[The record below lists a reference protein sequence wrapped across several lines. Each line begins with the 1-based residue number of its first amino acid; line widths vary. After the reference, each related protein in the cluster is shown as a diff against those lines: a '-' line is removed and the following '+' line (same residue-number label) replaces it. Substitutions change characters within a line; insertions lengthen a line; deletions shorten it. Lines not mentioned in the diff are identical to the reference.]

1 MTAYE
6 RHCIE
11 SDFAGVLIRKY
22 LPTIEASF
30 FWGNECEISEAIANN
45 VRDYLTLLGAEEYI
59 SAMKMEGYVNYYM
72 IAWEIYHRERVRN
85 LDISA
90 RLRNFQV

>member
-30 FWGNECEISEAIANN
+30 FWGNECEISETIANN
-45 VRDYLTLLGAEEYI
+45 VRDYLTLLGADEYI